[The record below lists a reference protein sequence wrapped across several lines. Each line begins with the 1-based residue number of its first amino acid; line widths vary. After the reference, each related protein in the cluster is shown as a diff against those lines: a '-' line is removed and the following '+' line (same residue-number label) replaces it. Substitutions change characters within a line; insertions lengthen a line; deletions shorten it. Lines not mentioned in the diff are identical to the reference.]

1 MTTLEGM
8 KRVRNLRTIVTATIK
23 DLQDIGCT
31 DIKKEGSYW
40 SFTTDDGESFTG
52 GIAAVHQFIM
62 SGFPTTKREPVRLSC
77 DANGK
82 TWTVSNGG

>member
-1 MTTLEGM
+1 MTKLEGM

-31 DIKKEGSYW
+31 DIKKEGSCW

-52 GIAAVHQFIM
+52 GIAVVHQFIV
-62 SGFPTTKREPVRLSC
+62 TKNHKEWLESM
-77 DANGK
+77 DKLNNLWK
-82 TWTVSNGG
+82 